1 MCERFVGSA
10 FFQLILAFT
19 QGVDVGALIPQGL
32 SGNPNYCGFL
42 NNLVTLINCESLK
55 EIVEMAC
62 VTPTR
67 SLRGQTHNSNRK
79 FLTLMHVMP
88 ARNSLSYQLSGS

>member
-1 MCERFVGSA
+1 M
-10 FFQLILAFT
+10 
-19 QGVDVGALIPQGL
+19 GALIPQGL
-32 SGNPNYCGFL
+32 SGNPNYCGFF

-55 EIVEMAC
+55 EIGEMAC

-67 SLRGQTHNSNRK
+67 SPRGQTHNSNRK
-79 FLTLMHVMP
+79 FLTLMHLMP

>member
-1 MCERFVGSA
+1 M
-10 FFQLILAFT
+10 
-19 QGVDVGALIPQGL
+19 GALIPQGL

-55 EIVEMAC
+55 EIGEMAC

-67 SLRGQTHNSNRK
+67 SRGPLLDRLIIPTRD
-79 FLTLMHVMP
+79 F
-88 ARNSLSYQLSGS
+88 

>member
-1 MCERFVGSA
+1 M
-10 FFQLILAFT
+10 
-19 QGVDVGALIPQGL
+19 GALIPQGL

-42 NNLVTLINCESLK
+42 NNLG
-55 EIVEMAC
+55 EMAC

-67 SLRGQTHNSNRK
+67 SPLGQTHNSNKR
-79 FLTLMHVMP
+79 FLTLMHLMP